1 MAATARA
8 RMAVVA
14 WCVASA
20 FVATV
25 PAAAKEA
32 SGFAARLSAADE
44 AMEYWDVT
52 AWFDSGERV
61 FARFLVTNQGPG
73 RRTAAAVGHVLVG
86 DGDVRPFQWGRR
98 EGAWAFGADG
108 RRLEI
113 GKATLDLSGGT
124 AVLAVKSTKR
134 RVDLRLTIE
143 DAHDASS
150 SLDLLDSYSIAAM
163 TPATARAELAGRTLT
178 GSGVV
183 THTWMERRE
192 EDLLRRRDDLY
203 ARDGDTAFYVS
214 VLTLPEGGLEQTLIL
229 DFNGSGISG
238 GGSANVDFSGLLAGS
253 NPDYPVPSTWTGS
266 LAEARWDA
274 TVERERLRMN
284 PLDILPQPFRF
295 LLSLGGRPQ
304 RVWADARVKVE
315 RGKRNAEL
323 RGVAV
328 STFARPVER

>member
-8 RMAVVA
+8 RLAVVT
-14 WCVASA
+14 WCLVSA
-20 FVATV
+20 LTATQ
-25 PAAAKEA
+25 PAVAKEA
-32 SGFAARLSAADE
+32 PSFAARLSSADE

-52 AWFDSGERV
+52 AWFDGGERV
-61 FARFLVTNQGPG
+61 FARVLVTNQGPG
-73 RRTAAAVGHVLVG
+73 RRTAAAIGHVIVG

-98 EGAWAFGADG
+98 EGAWAFDADG

-143 DAHDASS
+143 DAFAESTS
-150 SLDLLDSYSIAAM
+150 RDLLESYSIAAM
-163 TPATARAELAGRTLT
+163 APAAARAELAGRTLT
-178 GSGVV
+178 GWGAV
-183 THTWMERRE
+183 THTWMERPE
-192 EDLLRRRDDLY
+192 EELLRRRDDLY
-203 ARDGDTAFYVS
+203 ARDGDTTFYVS
-214 VLTLPEGGLEQTLIL
+214 VLTLADGGQEQNFVL
-229 DFNGSGISG
+229 DFNGSGIAG
-238 GGSANVDFSGLLAGS
+238 GGTASVDFSGSLAGS
-253 NPDYPVPSTWTGS
+253 DPNYPVHSTWIGS
-266 LAEARWDA
+266 LAEAHWEARL
-274 TVERERLRMN
+274 ERERLHMN

-304 RVWADARVKVE
+304 RAWSDARVKVE

-328 STFARPVER
+328 STFARPVPR